1 MSDLT
6 PTALAV
12 LGRQHGVASSRQL
25 ADAGVGRTT
34 KHRLLRRGVLEESA
48 KGVYRL
54 ASHAASLEQ
63 RCATLCL
70 AHATGFITGPTA
82 GMLVG
87 LRRMPGM
94 SPLHLAVRH
103 GARVDRL
110 DGVRLRQTTR
120 IDIIDVDRS
129 RADGIRVASWSRL
142 AFDLAAD
149 LSARDH
155 RSVVEQLLHDGRCT
169 VEQLTAT
176 ASRLAHPARPGS
188 IRFVET
194 LTRRTGPALESHPEL
209 VVAEGLR
216 ARGVPVEAQT
226 TWLELPGG
234 GRARIDL
241 SVRELRW
248 GVEVDVHPEHLGL
261 EGTTSDKRRDRRCH
275 LLGWEIERLTA
286 LDLEQLDPVL
296 DELALL
302 YHLRRRERAS

>member
-12 LGRQHGVASSRQL
+12 LGHQHGVASARQL
-25 ADAGVGRTT
+25 RDAGVGRSTT
-34 KHRLLRRGVLEESA
+34 HRLLHRGVLEEVA

-54 ASHAASLEQ
+54 ASHATSLEQ
-63 RCATLCL
+63 RCITLCL
-70 AHATGFITGPTA
+70 AHSTGFITGPTA
-82 GMLVG
+82 GMILG
-87 LRRMPGM
+87 LRRMPRM

-120 IDIIDVDRS
+120 IDTVDVDRS
-129 RADGIRVASWSRL
+129 RADGIRIASWCRL

-155 RSVVEQLLHDGRCT
+155 RSVVEQLLHDRRCT
-169 VEQLTAT
+169 LEQLAAT
-176 ASRLAHPARPGS
+176 ASRLVHPARPGS
-188 IRFVET
+188 IRFLAT
-194 LTRRTGPALESHPEL
+194 LSARSGPAMESHPEL

-226 TWLELPGG
+226 TWLDLPGG

-241 SVRELRW
+241 SVPELRW

-286 LDLEQLDPVL
+286 VDLEDLDPVL
-296 DELALL
+296 DELAVL
-302 YHLRRRERAS
+302 YHLRRRARAS